1 MQIKKVY
8 LLIFFLFL
16 LKLGYAFFTYS
27 FYNLDFGKSIIGHD
41 EFSWQNA
48 SIFFYENGLGID
60 AIKFSF
66 SQPDAF
72 ETAGFPYLIGILHNI
87 FGLSYFN
94 AIWVKMILYLFAAIS
109 FYSIIIEI
117 KNGKKVALAC
127 VLFLTFYHPLVA
139 ADATYLRDD
148 AIVYLIIILL
158 RLSSVKGFFHGII
171 TIPLFLFLFYILVL
185 TRPFAILVFLSL
197 YLFYFKFFKNVHLLF
212 FIPLIPLFILIS
224 KNGFNLIDY
233 SFNFLLT
240 FDPNF
245 KNIIFLFIKFYIGP
259 TPWNM
264 FRLGGEYNP
273 FWYALTMSGI
283 IFCFFK
289 KTFYKELYKYW
300 LSFVAL
306 FISGFLPYVI
316 SHQNVDAVGPRQF
329 AMIGPFLFLIL
340 YSKIFSTFKFNNST
354 SYTMA
359 KKIFVTN

>member
-1 MQIKKVY
+1 MKIKKVH

-16 LKLGYAFFTYS
+16 LKLGYSFFTYS
-27 FYNLDFGKSIIGHD
+27 INNLDFGKSIIGHD

-60 AIKFSF
+60 AIKLSF

-94 AIWVKMILYLFAAIS
+94 GIWVKMLLFFFAANS
-109 FYSIIIEI
+109 FYSIIL
-117 KNGKKVALAC
+117 KAKLGKKRALAC

-158 RLSSVKGFFHGII
+158 RISSVKGFFHGLAIL
-171 TIPLFLFLFYILVL
+171 PLFLFLFYILVL

-197 YLFYFKFFKNVHLLF
+197 YLFYFKFYKKIHFLF
-212 FIPLIPLFILIS
+212 FVPLIPTFFFIT
-224 KNGFNLIDY
+224 KNGFNLIEY

-240 FDPNF
+240 FDPDF
-245 KNIIFLFIKFYIGP
+245 KKIIFLFVKFYIGP

-264 FRLGGEYNP
+264 FRLGGEYSP
-273 FWYALTMSGI
+273 LWYVLTMIGI
-283 IFCFFK
+283 IFCFLQK
-289 KTFYKELYKYW
+289 MFYKELVKYW
-300 LSFVAL
+300 VTFIAL

-340 YSKIFSTFKFNNST
+340 YSKIFTSFKLNN
-354 SYTMA
+354 
-359 KKIFVTN
+359 KIFYNSVDKTFVTN